1 MPRKTLFNFS
11 KEPLDIPKLW
21 KKYIVPTVGI
31 LNSYVLFEKFVYLL
45 FTASPIS
52 TTVLNTSATLIKLL
66 LCITGITID
75 YHK

>member
-1 MPRKTLFNFS
+1 MPGKTLINFS

-31 LNSYVLFEKFVYLL
+31 LISHVLFEKFVYLL

-52 TTVLNTSATLIKLL
+52 TTVHFNKAIIMYYYYWLS
-66 LCITGITID
+66 
-75 YHK
+75 

>member
-1 MPRKTLFNFS
+1 M
-11 KEPLDIPKLW
+11 PKLG

-31 LNSYVLFEKFVYLL
+31 LNSHVLFEKFVYLL

-52 TTVLNTSATLIKLL
+52 TTVLNTSGALIKLL
-66 LCITGITID
+66 LCIITID